1 MSIRF
6 KFRSSVDFDKLEI
19 GDRASITVG
28 ELRAKILKGKTS
40 QQQQQGFDLV
50 FSDAVSGLEFEGDDC
65 QISCGSSVIV
75 RRVPAGTLP
84 SPVPR
89 IQAVKDVGVKD
100 SHNLNPANEPV
111 DEFDDLGADLC
122 PAPDSN
128 FLDFN
133 LEFDK
138 NNFVGNEKDQL
149 AGLRLE
155 CQKHG
160 PSDLSQVIPEGCNQS
175 GNEKNI
181 LPRADQLMK
190 SIKLPTSNFPAE
202 QCTNLPIEMKCPL
215 CNTFFKEAVMIP
227 CCQHSFCQSCI
238 RQVLTEKK
246 MCPKCFSSKCHVEDL
261 LPNLSLRQAI
271 EHFLE
276 AEMLDAGSEN
286 GMQKYVPDGE
296 SGIQARDF
304 SCALSVVQKEQ
315 ELPQSSS
322 ATGKGPNQVLMVAL
336 SEQQRQRNVQCGT
349 SGNRD
354 IKAAL
359 PFQKVNQLDGISSH
373 PRHNDMQRGPGDAA
387 PSADFQGEN
396 QPVIPPAN
404 VHYEAEFNTKRQ
416 GGFWIGSGG
425 GDRNFLGQGGHRKSV
440 RNCYTCGSP
449 DHLMRDC
456 LISHQNPMFQPG
468 NGAFHGGMPGYAP
481 PYWNGPSLP
490 PFRPYANMYGNP
502 AMMPFNASMVPVSP
516 YSAPPYFHSMGGGL
530 AGPVGN
536 MSMGNMGP
544 PRHLDH
550 FGLQPC
556 ENRRKHL
563 NEDLERENIS
573 DEEDDST
580 ECYHHSS
587 PEKSHDQRL
596 QKEAKPTLTRSDDSF
611 GRRSGG
617 KSQQDKFLHS
627 DVRNVDERHEKGPRP
642 SYSGREKRPSHGER
656 SNSGKE
662 DASRTSE
669 GRHKHH
675 HGESRRHHER
685 KGHCESDLSYDHH
698 SKKDVKRRVE
708 SDVRGSHKSG
718 FEHSPPAERSRGYKE
733 RDMVHD
739 YSRHTGKR
747 LREEPRDDRWR
758 TVNNGFDEERMDEY
772 HHHKRRAH

>member
-84 SPVPR
+84 WPVPR

-100 SHNLNPANEPV
+100 SRNLNPVNEPV

-122 PAPDSN
+122 PTPDSN

-138 NNFVGNEKDQL
+138 NNFVGNAKDQL
-149 AGLRLE
+149 AGLRSE

-160 PSDLSQVIPEGCNQS
+160 PSNPSQVIPGCNQS

-181 LPRADQLMK
+181 LQRADELMK
-190 SIKLPTSNFPAE
+190 SIELPTFNFPAE
-202 QCTNLPIEMKCPL
+202 RCTNLPIEMTCPL

-238 RQVLTEKK
+238 RQVLTEKRT
-246 MCPKCFSSKCHVEDL
+246 CPKCFSSKCHVDDL

-276 AEMLDAGSEN
+276 AEMLDAGSQN

-296 SGIQARDF
+296 SGIQAWDF

-315 ELPQSSS
+315 ELPQSSP
-322 ATGKGPNQVLMVAL
+322 ATGKGPNQVLMLAL
-336 SEQQRQRNVQCGT
+336 SEQQSQRNVQCGT

-359 PFQKVNQLDGISSH
+359 PFQKVNQLDGISIH
-373 PRHNDMQRGPGDAA
+373 PRHNDMPRGPGDAA
-387 PSADFQGEN
+387 QSADFQGEN

-404 VHYEAEFNTKRQ
+404 VHYEVESNTKRQ
-416 GGFWIGSGG
+416 GGFWIRSGG

-440 RNCYTCGSP
+440 RTCYTC
-449 DHLMRDC
+449 
-456 LISHQNPMFQPG
+456 G

-516 YSAPPYFHSMGGGL
+516 FSAPPYFRSMGGGL

-556 ENRRKHL
+556 ENRRHL

-573 DEEDDST
+573 DEEDDSP
-580 ECYHHSS
+580 ECYHYSS

-611 GRRSGG
+611 GRRSVG

-627 DVRNVDERHEKGPRP
+627 DVRNVDESHEKGPRP
-642 SYSGREKRPSHGER
+642 SYSGRDKRHSHGER

-662 DASRTSE
+662 DASRSSE

-698 SKKDVKRRVE
+698 SKAQKDVKRRVE

-718 FEHSPPAERSRGYKE
+718 FEHSPPSERSRGYKE

-739 YSRHTGKR
+739 YSRQTGKH
-747 LREEPRDDRWR
+747 LREEPRDDSWR
-758 TVNNGFDEERMDEY
+758 TVNNGFDEEHRDEY